1 MTTYKYKGVS
11 PDGARVSG
19 VIKAYDEFEA
29 VSQLRETCSV
39 VTKIEAVPEQKEGD
53 AITAAYLSLF

>member
-39 VTKIEAVPEQKEGD
+39 VTKIEAVPEQK
-53 AITAAYLSLF
+53 LSLIHI